1 MEPRVIARAPEG
13 LGCPRCGGFVYA
25 AEQKLARGRVS
36 ILLIL
41 FLIVTRLWGFGLNLG
56 TFLCSIIS

>member
-13 LGCPRCGGFVYA
+13 AGCPRCGGFVYA

-36 ILLIL
+36 IYLINY
-41 FLIVTRLWGFGLNLG
+41 IIDGTRLDYGLNSRNFCAVL
-56 TFLCSIIS
+56 